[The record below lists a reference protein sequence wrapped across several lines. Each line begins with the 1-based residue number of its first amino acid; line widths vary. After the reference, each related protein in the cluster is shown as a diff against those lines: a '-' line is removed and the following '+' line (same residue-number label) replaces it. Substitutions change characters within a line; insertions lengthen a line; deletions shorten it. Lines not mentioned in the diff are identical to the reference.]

1 MRGGPIDARVSRE
14 VADVR
19 LDPSAMGAALNA
31 YRASRGLAPLRLD
44 PALSAMAQRQADAM
58 VRANS
63 LSHNVA
69 GSFSSRLAAAAVD
82 PTEAGENLGGGY
94 YSISEAMAGWRGSSE
109 HDANLL
115 IKGATRYGVA
125 IAKDAR
131 TDYRVYWA
139 LELASD
145 QRQRLAASL
154 PRASPGGILIA
165 PRP

>member
-1 MRGGPIDARVSRE
+1 
-14 VADVR
+14 
-19 LDPSAMGAALNA
+19 
-31 YRASRGLAPLRLD
+31 
-44 PALSAMAQRQADAM
+44 M

-69 GSFSSRLAAAAVD
+69 GSFSSRLAAAGID

-125 IAKDAR
+125 IAKDPR

-145 QRQRLAASL
+145 QRERVDASL
-154 PRASPGGILIA
+154 MQASPGGLVISLK
-165 PRP
+165 P